1 MTNPAAE
8 DLSIIVIDDDPAICL
23 LLKEALQQQ
32 GAAVEVANNRSEAL
46 QLAASRQFHLAFL
59 DMDLSGHSGLE
70 MLQELRANNPG
81 LVGIIMS
88 GTMIDSFAK
97 LVEYQVDDYLSKPFS
112 LDQIAYLVA
121 RHRWSSQATPIET
134 EPLPDLLV
142 EAAHQLKSPLAV
154 IKEFTHL
161 LQEGTGG
168 DLTDKQANYLA
179 AINENVELALLQVSH
194 LEQLNEPDGGQAKL
208 SPETINLSDLLQT
221 VLDNWQPILARH
233 QLQLDRIRDSAVET
247 VLADRQATEQILYNL
262 LDNARKYAP
271 PGTAVTLST
280 FRYDDTTVCIQVAD
294 EGPGIPRKHR
304 ETIFEAYRRLP
315 NHQAD
320 PGLGLG
326 LTIALRLAHLM
337 KGELLVVDGA
347 NAGACFILR
356 LPDGSL
362 N

>member
-1 MTNPAAE
+1 MTKPPVD
-8 DLSIIVIDDDPAICL
+8 DLSIIVVDDEAAICL
-23 LLKEALQQQ
+23 LLKEALQHQ
-32 GAAVEVANNRSEAL
+32 GAVVEVANNRAEAL
-46 QLAASRQFHLAFL
+46 QLAAGRQFHLAFL
-59 DMDLSGHSGLE
+59 DMGLPSDNGLE
-70 MLQELRANNPG
+70 ILQELRANNPA

-88 GTMIDSFAK
+88 GAMIDSYAK
-97 LVEYQVDDYLSKPFS
+97 LVEYQIDDFLPKPFS

-121 RHRWSSQATPIET
+121 RYRRYRQGTPAKT

-168 DLTDKQANYLA
+168 DLTAKQANYLA

-194 LEQLNEPDGGQAKL
+194 LEQLNEPDGGRAKL
-208 SPETINLSDLLQT
+208 SPETVNLSDLLRT

-233 QLQLDRIRDSAVET
+233 QLQLDSIQDSAVET
-247 VLADRQATEQILYNL
+247 VMADRQATEQILYNL

-280 FRYDDTTVCIQVAD
+280 FRHDDTTVSIQLAD
-294 EGPGIPRKHR
+294 EGPGIPQKHR
-304 ETIFEAYRRLP
+304 ATIFEPYQRLP
-315 NHQAD
+315 DHQAS

-326 LTIALRLAHLM
+326 LTIAQRLAHLM
-337 KGELLVVDGA
+337 KGELLVADGE

-356 LPDGSL
+356 LPDGSPS
-362 N
+362 